1 MAERKAGFSKY
12 LGLTFLIGFG
22 FFTMGLMDPLYDTYV
37 PKFLGDHISSM
48 TLVGLIMTLDN
59 ILAIFLIPIVT
70 VWSDRTRSRLGRR
83 MPWIIALL
91 PPTAVCFALLPYSA
105 PVLMSLIVLV
115 FLLNIFKQAARG
127 PVVAL
132 MPDLVPGDLRSEAN
146 GVINTMG
153 GIAAI
158 VGTLILAPLMNVKAV
173 LPLIGQVEGR
183 LPFVLAGIL
192 VVLAAILVF
201 ALIRENKLFA
211 AAGNKP
217 EEKPLPVIQAIK
229 KAVKGNRGALLIL
242 VSLFLWFIGYQGV
255 LPYIGKYAME
265 TIGVSK
271 GLAAF
276 GAGAV
281 GVAYAIFAIPSGYV
295 AHRIGRKKAI
305 RFALAA
311 LVVVSFLLFAFDLS
325 LRGGIIPSGIGFPV
339 YLGILFVFG
348 VFWVTV
354 VTNSFPMLW
363 QMAGQDTMGIY
374 TGLYYTSSQLAAIV
388 APPLSG
394 AIIDAIRTASISRDF
409 LEFFRLYFTGG
420 AVDLVPAKVGYPG
433 MFVLCALAMAAAF
446 AVMAFVK
453 GGEPEASSHS

>member
-1 MAERKAGFSKY
+1 MAENKGGFKKY

-48 TLVGLIMTLDN
+48 TLVGLLMTLDN
-59 ILAIFLIPIVT
+59 ALAIFLIPIVT
-70 VWSDRTRSRLGRR
+70 VWSDRTRSSIGRR

-91 PPTAVCFALLPYSA
+91 PPTAICFAIIPYAAPILVSLLVA
-105 PVLMSLIVLV
+105 I
-115 FLLNIFKQAARG
+115 FFLNIFKQAARG

-132 MPDLVPGDLRSEAN
+132 MPDLIPGDYRSEAN

-158 VGTLILAPLMNVKAV
+158 VGTLVLAPMMGIKAS

-183 LPFVLAGIL
+183 LPFILAALLIVLAT
-192 VVLAAILVF
+192 ILVF
-201 ALIRENKLFA
+201 ALIRENKLSK

-217 EEKPLPVIQAIK
+217 EEKPLPFAQAMS
-229 KAVKGNRGALLIL
+229 KAMKGSRGALLIL
-242 VSLFLWFIGYQGV
+242 VSLLLWFIGYQGV
-255 LPYIGKYAME
+255 LPFVGKYAME

-271 GLAAF
+271 GLAGL

-295 AHRIGRKKAI
+295 AHMVGRKRTI
-305 RFALAA
+305 RAA
-311 LVVVSFLLFAFDLS
+311 LVALVMVSLCLFGFDLG
-325 LRGGIIPSGIGFPV
+325 LRGGIIPAGGAIWI

-348 VFWVTV
+348 IFWVTV

-374 TGLYYTSSQLAAIV
+374 TGLYYTFSQLAAIA
-388 APPLSG
+388 APPLAG
-394 AIIDAIRTASISRDF
+394 AVIDIIRKASS
-409 LEFFRLYFTGG
+409 GG
-420 AVDLVPAKVGYPG
+420 ASLDDVPAKIGYPG

-446 AVMAFVK
+446 VTMGFVK
-453 GGEPEASSHS
+453 GGEPEKK